1 MRIKIARTVIL
12 ALVFVGVN
20 AGIASAAPF
29 FWTDWLPGDTCVGAC
44 FTATGTLTTTT
55 SIVTV
60 TYNHSAGVGFYQTGA
75 PDETDWWVPRP
86 SSNSPYTSTTVDNI
100 PTGTDIIALSQQ
112 GSQTLTFSESIA
124 NPVFA
129 FVSMNGNGYAFL
141 NQDFTI
147 LSISGGN
154 IDGQGVDACG
164 AWGCGSVQKVIE
176 DIGGGN
182 FLYKLVSTGGEPH
195 GVIQFSGAFS
205 TLTWN
210 SNIDEFWNGFTVG
223 VQGTAREVIPPG
235 GEVPEPGTLVL
246 LGSGLALAIARA
258 RRRRA

>member
-1 MRIKIARTVIL
+1 M
-12 ALVFVGVN
+12 GGN
-20 AGIASAAPF
+20 AVTASASPF
-29 FWTDWLPGDTCVGAC
+29 YWTDWLPGDSCAGAC
-44 FTATGTLTTTT
+44 FTGTGTLTTPT
-55 SIVTV
+55 SSVTV
-60 TYNHSAGVGFYQTGA
+60 TYTHSAGVGFYQTGVA
-75 PDETDWWVPRP
+75 GETDWWSPRNA
-86 SSNSPYTSTTVDNI
+86 SSPYRSTTVDNE
-100 PTGTDIIALSQQ
+100 PTGTDIIALSQH
-112 GSQTLTFSESIA
+112 GTQTLTFSQAIA

-147 LSISGGN
+147 LSNGGQN
-154 IDGQGVDACG
+154 IDGAGVDACG
-164 AWGCGSVQKVIE
+164 HWGCGTLVKQVE

-195 GVIQFSGAFS
+195 GVIQFTGAFS

-223 VQGTAREVIPPG
+223 VQGTAAEVLDPPPG
-235 GEVPEPGTLVL
+235 GQVPEPGTMVL

-258 RRRRA
+258 RRAR